1 MLLTAFIVAALY
13 FGRDVLIPVALAA
26 LLTFLLEPAV
36 TVLQRWLGRIG
47 AVLLVVLL
55 ILAGMRLDSSLEN
68 NPDLAPAMLIR

>member
-13 FGRDVLIPVALAA
+13 FGRDVLIPVTPAA
-26 LLTFLLEPAV
+26 LLTFLLAPLV

-55 ILAGMRLDSSLEN
+55 ILAECASIHPWRII
-68 NPDLAPAMLIR
+68 PT